1 MTINGVSSHF
11 TNNIKEDSSEQIQT
25 GHSFTEEQRGISS
38 EQINADNSFMTSM
51 EKRTSVQSDNSC
63 DEREGTSLDRNSLD
77 RNSLDRNSLDRN
89 SLDRTSLDRLHPAS
103 LDPVEES
110 SEGPV
115 EESSEGP
122 VDIADVSI
130 SLREGGFPNRVSINQ
145 SISKMSISQ
154 FSQTSL
160 PS

>member
-25 GHSFTEEQRGISS
+25 GHSFAEEQRGISS

-63 DEREGTSLDRNSLD
+63 DEREGTSLD